1 MTFKDIMVTEVN
13 NSERIYRIPS
23 CNGPGGVR
31 FIGAEHGMGLPGA
44 QDGGGRLMFKRTN
57 LQFGKLQKQCNHTFI
72 ALPDLF
78 YS

>member
-31 FIGAEHGMGLPGA
+31 FIGAESKAVVLWA
-44 QDGGGRLMFKRTN
+44 ET
-57 LQFGKLQKQCNHTFI
+57 
-72 ALPDLF
+72 
-78 YS
+78 